1 MTRFREF
8 QINQLF
14 HIETDGDVIIS
25 NTKEGPYPLISH
37 QHDNN
42 GITKYINKLEDK
54 KLYNYKETLAL
65 ADRGVF
71 YATTQCEDFYIGT
84 RVKALTF
91 IDGEKSEKVR
101 LYFITAINK
110 LQKLFSE
117 YLYNATDKLP
127 YLKIKLPV
135 DEKDN
140 IDYKYMESF
149 IDNIK
154 NQMIKKVEDESK
166 KMISN
171 YIKISKIDNNKIE
184 NYNNDYF
191 KLLKKNCKEV
201 DAGDYF
207 EVISNPQL
215 NKDSFKFS
223 DTAEYPYFTRTV
235 LNNGIAGYVEYLD
248 NEHLIK
254 GNCIAVGMMGHKFF
268 YMKHD
273 YYAGQFTKTLRPK
286 FNVFDEEI
294 ALYFI
299 AQFNKNTR
307 VYHRVL
313 VRDFEK
319 ELYKTKLIIPFN
331 GQEIDYDAI
340 RQFMKIEMKKTIKSI
355 ENGYLEKVKNIKI
368 CFE

>member
-1 MTRFREF
+1 MTRFKDF

-14 HIETDGDVIIS
+14 FIETGGDVIIS

-54 KLYNYKETLAL
+54 KLYNYKQTLAL

-71 YATTQCEDFYIGT
+71 YATTQCQDFYIGT

-101 LYFITAINK
+101 LYYITAINK

-127 YLKIKLPV
+127 FLKIKLPV
-135 DEKDN
+135 DKNDN
-140 IDYKYMESF
+140 IDYQYMEAF

-154 NQMIKKVEDESK
+154 NQMIKKVENESK
-166 KMISN
+166 KKISN
-171 YIKISKIDNNKIE
+171 YIKISHIDSNVTDDYSK
-184 NYNNDYF
+184 DYF
-191 KLLKKNCKEV
+191 ELLKKNSAEV
-201 DAGDYF
+201 NAGDYF
-207 EVISNPQL
+207 EVVSNPQL

-223 DTAEYPYFTRTV
+223 EKAEYPYFTRTV

-248 NEHLIK
+248 DEHLIK
-254 GNCIAVGMMGHKFF
+254 GNCIAVGMIGHKFF
-268 YMKHD
+268 YIKHD
-273 YYAGQFTKTLRPK
+273 YYAGQFTKTVRPK
-286 FNVFDEEI
+286 FNIFDEEI
-294 ALYFI
+294 AMYFI
-299 AQFNKNTR
+299 SQFNKNAG

-319 ELYKTKLIIPFN
+319 ELYKTKLLIPFN
-331 GQEIDYDAI
+331 GKEIDYNAI
-340 RQFMKIEMKKTIKSI
+340 RQFMRIEMKKAIKDI
-355 ENGYLEKVKNIKI
+355 EKEYLEKIKNIKM